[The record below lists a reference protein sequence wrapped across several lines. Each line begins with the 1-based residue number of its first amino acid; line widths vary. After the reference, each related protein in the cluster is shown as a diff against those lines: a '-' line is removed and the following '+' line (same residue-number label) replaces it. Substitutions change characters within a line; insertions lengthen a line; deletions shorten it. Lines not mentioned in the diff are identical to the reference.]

1 MYVHLYFAAT
11 ASSSDRDRNPCSTT
25 PQNPRLSGVKT
36 AGGSSRPA
44 MPRNATAVPSAS
56 RGADAMRPS
65 LIRPEMMRPIVVL

>member
-1 MYVHLYFAAT
+1 
-11 ASSSDRDRNPCSTT
+11 
-25 PQNPRLSGVKT
+25 
-36 AGGSSRPA
+36 

>member
-11 ASSSDRDRNPCSTT
+11 ASSSDRDRNPGSTT
-25 PQNPRLSGVKT
+25 PQKPCSSGVKN
-36 AGGSSRPA
+36 AGGSPRPR
-44 MPRNATAVPSAS
+44 PRNATAVPSAS